1 MISFGVN
8 NLMDKSP
15 PFTVEDGVG
24 NNNTISGPQDE
35 MGRYSYTPLH
45 GQL

>member
-24 NNNTISGPQDE
+24 KNNTISGPYDE
-35 MGRYSYTPLH
+35 AGRFFYTRLSVK
-45 GQL
+45 L